1 MTQPNHASPGTDG
14 ATTRRLSRWGLYG
27 PFALFGVIIAGW
39 AGFWFFA
46 RAQVEAGL
54 DRFVTAEQAR
64 GVAWSCADRR
74 IGGFPFRLE
83 VRCADI
89 TQRRLVD
96 GVDVTTSFGR
106 TTIIGQPQTPGHI
119 IIQAAGPAVA
129 RFADG
134 RRIELSWNDLQ
145 ISRRVRQGALARFA
159 LEMTGP
165 NLRLIDP
172 AGAVRAANAAGLS
185 VQARQAPGGDGAP
198 PSATI
203 DLAVA
208 LDSLVSAD
216 LDGLLG
222 DATPAKLTLRGVI
235 AEGAR
240 LAALPTPGQLEAW
253 RQAGGRARIDE
264 VLLIKGQKRL
274 GANGEVWIDDGRSLA
289 FRLQPAAANIDR
301 LGALP
306 LGGAMDLLGS
316 FAGRNQPAPDGMR
329 PLPTVEWRDGRFG
342 FGPLTF
348 RLPSRP
354 LY

>member
-1 MTQPNHASPGTDG
+1 M
-14 ATTRRLSRWGLYG
+14 SRWGLYG
-27 PFALFGVIIAGW
+27 PFLLFGVVLAGW
-39 AGFWFFA
+39 AGFWFYA
-46 RAQVEAGL
+46 RQQVEEAL
-54 DRFVTAEQAR
+54 ARFVAAEQAR
-64 GVAWSCADRR
+64 GVAWACADRS

-89 TQRRLVD
+89 IQRRLVD
-96 GVDVTTSFGR
+96 GVEVVTSFGH

-134 RRIELSWNDLQ
+134 RRIELGWNDLQ
-145 ISRRVRQGALARFA
+145 ISRRIRQGALARFA

-165 NLRLIDP
+165 SLRLIDP
-172 AGAVRAANAAGLS
+172 AGALREANASSLS
-185 VQARQAPGGDGAP
+185 VQARQSPGENGAP
-198 PSATI
+198 PTAAI
-203 DLAVA
+203 DLAIA
-208 LDSLVSAD
+208 IDSLVSSD

-222 DATPAKLTLRGVI
+222 DATPASLTLRGVI

-240 LAALPTPGQLEAW
+240 LAVLPTPGQIEAW

-264 VLLIKGQKRL
+264 AMLVKGQKRL
-274 GANGEVWIDDGRSLA
+274 GATGEVWIDDGRALA
-289 FRLQPAAANIDR
+289 FRLQPAAANIER
-301 LGALP
+301 LGGLP
-306 LGGAMDLLGS
+306 LGGAMDLLGGLS
-316 FAGRNQPAPDGMR
+316 GRRAPSPDGLQ
-329 PLPTVEWRDGRFG
+329 PLPTLEWRDGRFG